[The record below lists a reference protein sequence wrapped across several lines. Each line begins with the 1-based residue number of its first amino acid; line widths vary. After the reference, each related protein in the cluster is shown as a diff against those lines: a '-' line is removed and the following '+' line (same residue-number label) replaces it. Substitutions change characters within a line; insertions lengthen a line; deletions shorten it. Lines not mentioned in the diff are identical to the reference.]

1 MIMKSVMILGAGPYQ
16 VPAITT
22 VKELGYKAIVLD
34 YDKSAAGV
42 PLADEFYEISTIDK
56 DCVLKKVQEL
66 KPDFVITSTSDLPV
80 RTASYVAEKMNLP
93 KDLTY
98 EDSICATDKSAM
110 RERLKQFNIPIP
122 KFFVCHSFQEFSS
135 AIKELNNYC
144 IVKPADNAASR
155 GVKLIDRVLSDEDL
169 NSLYEFTKNYSR
181 NGIVMVEE
189 FMTGA
194 EVSVESFI
202 VNGEPNIITITDKL
216 VTPLPYFVELGHSEP
231 SQLSEDTKS
240 KIKEVT
246 TQAIKAI
253 GIQNGVS
260 HAELKITPEGPKI
273 VEIAARLGG
282 DYITA
287 KLVPLSTGVD
297 MVKNSILL
305 ALRQPIDIQKTL
317 NCGSAIRFITAPKG
331 RVKEVKIEK
340 NPLEVEGVKDFQLNI
355 KVGDVIKEVKS
366 SNDRL
371 GFIVTQAE
379 SAQKAVEIAESALKL
394 ITIKTE

>member
-1 MIMKSVMILGAGPYQ
+1 MKTVMILGAGPYQ
-16 VPAITT
+16 VPAIKI
-22 VKELGYKAIVLD
+22 VKELGYKAIVCD
-34 YDKSAAGV
+34 YDKNAVGV
-42 PLADEFYEISTIDK
+42 SLADEFYEISTIDK
-56 DCVLKKVQEL
+56 EAVLNKAVEL

-80 RTASYVAEKMNLP
+80 RTAAYVAEKLELP

-110 RERLKQFNIPIP
+110 RERLKQFNVPIP
-122 KFFVCHSFQEFSS
+122 KYFICHNFEEFKG
-135 AIKELNNYC
+135 AIESLNNYC

-155 GVKLIDRVLSDEDL
+155 GVKLIDNELSTNELQKQYD
-169 NSLYEFTKNYSR
+169 FTRNYSR

-231 SQLSEDTKS
+231 SQLPDDIQN
-240 KIKEVT
+240 KIKNVT

-260 HAELKITPEGPKI
+260 HAELKITPNGPKI

-305 ALRQPIDIQKTL
+305 ALKQSINIEKTL

-331 RVKEVKIEK
+331 IVKDIKIAK
-340 NPLEVEGVKDFQLNI
+340 NPLDIEGVIDFQLNI
-355 KVGDVIKEVKS
+355 KIGDEVKDVKS
-366 SNDRL
+366 SNDRI
-371 GFIVTQAE
+371 GFVITQAE
-379 SAQKAVEIAESALKL
+379 TVKKAVEIAENALSF
-394 ITIKTE
+394 ITINTKN